1 MNYRSVA
8 ELNEDVRGLGRDL
21 SRDVDLVVGIPRSGL
36 LVSNLLCLYL
46 DRPMTDVDGLAAG
59 RVMGTG
65 YRYDGDERFEDVEK
79 AVVVDDSV
87 DTGRQMGTTRERL
100 ADLDLPFEVEYA
112 AVYVTSGGHRY
123 VDHYGEVVHKP
134 RIFEWNLM
142 HHPMISDFCVDI
154 DGVLCRDPTRL
165 ENDDGENYR
174 EFLETVDPLVVPSE
188 PIGWLVTCRLEK
200 YRDATE
206 AWLERHGIEY
216 ENLVMMDYPSKEAR
230 QRAANHAGY
239 KAEVYRETGA
249 DLFVESSAR
258 QAAAICEETGKP
270 VFSYEEN
277 EMLRPD
283 ALSRTRER
291 GGAYLSRFRDDPVG
305 FSLLAG
311 RHVLRESYYR
321 ARLAARKFRD

>member
-8 ELNEDVRGLGRDL
+8 ELNEEVRGLGQAL
-21 SRDVDLVVGIPRSGL
+21 AKDVDLVVGIPRSGL

-46 DRPMTDVDGLAAG
+46 DRPMTDVDGLAKG
-59 RVMGTG
+59 RVMSTG
-65 YRYDGDERFEDVEK
+65 YRYDDSERFEDIDR
-79 AVVVDDSV
+79 AVIVDDSV
-87 DTGRQMGTTRERL
+87 DTGRQMETTQARV

-112 AVYVTSGGHRY
+112 AAYVTPGGHQY

-142 HHPMISDFCVDI
+142 HHPMISEFCVDI

-165 ENDDGENYR
+165 ENDDGDGYR
-174 EFLETVDPLVVPSE
+174 EFLETVDPMVVPSE

-206 AWLERHGIEY
+206 AWLADHGIEY

-230 QRAANHAGY
+230 QRAGNHAEF
-239 KAEVYRETGA
+239 KAEVYQETGA
-249 DLFVESSAR
+249 NLFVESSAG
-258 QAAAICEETGKP
+258 QAAAICEATGKP
-270 VFSYEEN
+270 VFCYDEN
-277 EMLRPD
+277 RMLQPD
-283 ALSRTRER
+283 TLSRARQQ
-291 GGAYLSRFRDDPVG
+291 GGEYLSRFRDDPVG

-311 RHVLRESYYR
+311 RHFLRESYYR
-321 ARLAARKFRD
+321 VRLAAREYRG